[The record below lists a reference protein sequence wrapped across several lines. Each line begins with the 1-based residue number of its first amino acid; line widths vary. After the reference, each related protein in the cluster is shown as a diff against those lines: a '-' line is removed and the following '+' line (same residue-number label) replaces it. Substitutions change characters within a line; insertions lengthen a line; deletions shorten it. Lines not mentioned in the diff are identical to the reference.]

1 MRTSTLVRSLGH
13 PPEAVSAF
21 LSDLRNDL
29 KWRPEILRVDLISGT
44 PGQAGAQYKEW
55 VTWEGL
61 HAEAHLTTPEVVPG
75 SRLVVFAKDPG
86 YESTY
91 EYAFAE
97 AEGGCELTL
106 TMSLETTGP
115 LRLIEPFMW
124 SLVSRWV
131 TGSLDALDAVL
142 DDELARP
149 TQDRQSPQ
157 TASP

>member
-1 MRTSTLVRSLGH
+1 MRTSTLVRRLGH

-29 KWRPEILRVDLISGT
+29 KWRPEILRVDLIAGT
-44 PGQAGAQYKEW
+44 SGQAGAQYKEW

-61 HAEAHLTTPEVVPG
+61 HAEAHLTTTEVVPG

-86 YESTY
+86 YESSY
-91 EYAFAE
+91 EYTFTE
-97 AEGGCELTL
+97 ADGGCDLTL
-106 TMSLETTGP
+106 KMSLETMGP

-124 SLVSRWV
+124 SLLMRWV
-131 TGSLDALDAVL
+131 ESSLDALDSVL

-149 TQDRQSPQ
+149 RQDRQFPQ